1 MYVYL
6 EKTYIVQSDNVFCI
20 PEHYI
25 LVLKMPLFTVFLC
38 VTTLVIFIL
47 LGLG

>member
-25 LVLKMPLFTVFLC
+25 LVLKVPLFTVICFSVLLRFL
-38 VTTLVIFIL
+38 
-47 LGLG
+47 